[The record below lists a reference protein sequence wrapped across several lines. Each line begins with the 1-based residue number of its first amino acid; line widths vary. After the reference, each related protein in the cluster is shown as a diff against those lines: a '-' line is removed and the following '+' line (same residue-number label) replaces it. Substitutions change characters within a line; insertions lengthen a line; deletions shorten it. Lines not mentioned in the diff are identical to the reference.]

1 MSAFYTNAFCRGS
14 RLFIRGYRD
23 GAKFKDIIQYEPTLY
38 VGKPAGYD
46 THLKAFIS
54 EQPVEEIK
62 FESIRDARDFV
73 KKYEDVEGFKIFGNT
88 NYVNQYVGYKW
99 TKDVPYDE
107 SKIDVMF
114 MDIETTVGEARKYPD
129 NHKIKI
135 RKINS
140 K

>member
-1 MSAFYTNAFCRGS
+1 MSEWYSNAFCRGS

-23 GAKFKDIIQYEPTLY
+23 GAKFKDIINYEPTLF
-38 VGKPAGYD
+38 VGKPQGFD
-46 THLKAFIS
+46 SPLKAYIS

-62 FESIRDARDFV
+62 FESIREARDFV
-73 KKYEDVEGFKIFGNT
+73 KKYEDVEGFKIYGNT
-88 NYVNQYVGYKW
+88 NYMNQYIGYKW
-99 TKDVPYDE
+99 TKEVPYNE

-114 MDIETTVGEARKYPD
+114 MDIETETEGTPKYAG